1 MVQCRRQ
8 NILKILRYFR
18 NHNCVYCLPNSHS
31 TAALGSCSSV
41 WQNSTAAFIS
51 LHLLSNHYHAIY
63 GERICAILDCCIF
76 QKVAFLKIKYPAHPV
91 SLENRLETLPQT
103 YAYPGQSLCRCKTL
117 AAELIQM
124 FERARR
130 LYQMLERY
138 GRSEI
143 ILSQMLY
150 RQLEST
156 ALPVLEK
163 QHL

>member
-1 MVQCRRQ
+1 M
-8 NILKILRYFR
+8 
-18 NHNCVYCLPNSHS
+18 YCLPNSHS

-76 QKVAFLKIKYPAHPV
+76 QKVAFLKIKYAAHPV

-103 YAYPGQSLCRCKTL
+103 YTYPGQSLCRCKTL

-124 FERARR
+124 FERACR

-143 ILSQMLY
+143 ILSTSVAGHPSFQCFDMVNIHGDLLSMTTAPCFKLY
-150 RQLEST
+150 CSMIL
-156 ALPVLEK
+156 
-163 QHL
+163 

>member
-1 MVQCRRQ
+1 MPYTASEYA
-8 NILKILRYFR
+8 RYWT
-18 NHNCVYCLPNSHS
+18 V
-31 TAALGSCSSV
+31 
-41 WQNSTAAFIS
+41 AF
-51 LHLLSNHYHAIY
+51 
-63 GERICAILDCCIF
+63 F
-76 QKVAFLKIKYPAHPV
+76 QKVAFLKIKYAVHPV

-143 ILSQMLY
+143 ILSTSAAVTSIFSML
-150 RQLEST
+150 
-156 ALPVLEK
+156 
-163 QHL
+163 

>member
-1 MVQCRRQ
+1 MPYTASEYA
-8 NILKILRYFR
+8 RYWT
-18 NHNCVYCLPNSHS
+18 V
-31 TAALGSCSSV
+31 
-41 WQNSTAAFIS
+41 AF
-51 LHLLSNHYHAIY
+51 
-63 GERICAILDCCIF
+63 F
-76 QKVAFLKIKYPAHPV
+76 QKVAFLKIKYAVHPV

-143 ILSQMLY
+143 ILSTSAAEHPSFQCFDIL
-150 RQLEST
+150 QI
-156 ALPVLEK
+156 AC
-163 QHL
+163 